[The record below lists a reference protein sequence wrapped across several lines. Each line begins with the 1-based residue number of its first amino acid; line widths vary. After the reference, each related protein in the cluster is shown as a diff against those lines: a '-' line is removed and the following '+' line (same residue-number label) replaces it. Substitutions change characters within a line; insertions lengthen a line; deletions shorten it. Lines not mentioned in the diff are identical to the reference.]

1 MLGPDGG
8 GVTTF
13 SHRDMPMAQMAAVA
27 GPGMGAAAMESLRS
41 AMPRM
46 VPTKFSQLSDLPPPM
61 AFLVAC
67 GAANDINQARKTLD
81 EHHDAALRDVTQL
94 RLPGAGF
101 TALDWAARKGNF
113 EIAQWL
119 ATDARTRGL
128 TRTGA
133 PIGWACYTNHVEL
146 AKMLVGYGA
155 DVHATDVVF
164 WTHAHALMAAAENGQ
179 LLAIKW
185 LVEEQGVDIRMESRP
200 GRGILAAINRAR
212 FQGQETLPAGHVA
225 CAHFA
230 REKGATC

>member
-41 AMPRM
+41 AMPGM
-46 VPTKFSQLSDLPPPM
+46 VSTKFSQLSDLPPPM

-67 GAANDINQARKTLD
+67 GAANDTNQARKTLD

-133 PIGWACYTNHVEL
+133 PVGWACYTNHVEL

-164 WTHAHALMAAAENGQ
+164 WTHAHALMA
-179 LLAIKW
+179 
-185 LVEEQGVDIRMESRP
+185 P
-200 GRGILAAINRAR
+200 GRG
-212 FQGQETLPAGHVA
+212 
-225 CAHFA
+225 
-230 REKGATC
+230 